1 MTTTEPS
8 PRAIIAEA
16 EQEER
21 EAAALVATLEEKV
34 RDGDEAV
41 TFEEV
46 EKARGLLSFVRLRQE
61 AARRKAAKA
70 QEAARL
76 AACEALY
83 EDVSAHVKGDGQR
96 FSEQLRTAVE
106 ALRAFHNA
114 VEERNEKIRGYRQRA
129 EALGIPVH
137 KHTGPASTAA
147 HGGVRLATGGG
158 PGLAGGVVVGRSRVD
173 MVDADT
179 FANRA
184 LDLLVREGKLKLLSF
199 VDAGADLFGDLAAI
213 DAEAPESSAK
223 YFYRNRETGGIFRK
237 DEPFTDEQIK
247 SGNLTAITKAEADA
261 E

>member
-21 EAAALVATLEEKV
+21 EAAELVATLEEKV

-76 AACEALY
+76 AACEALNA
-83 EDVSAHVKGDGQR
+83 DITAHVKGDGER
-96 FSEQLRTAVE
+96 FSEHLRTAVD
-106 ALRAFHNA
+106 ALRAFHDA
-114 VEERNEKIRGYRQRA
+114 VEERNEKVRQYRKRA
-129 EALGIPVH
+129 EALGIPEH
-137 KHTGPASTAA
+137 KHTGAVPAT

-158 PGLAGGVVVGRSRVD
+158 PGLAAGVVVGRSRVD

-184 LDLLVREGKLKLLSF
+184 IDLLVREGKLKVLPF
-199 VDAGADLFGDLAAI
+199 IDAGEDLFRDMASI

-223 YFYRNRETGGIFRK
+223 YFYRNRQTGGIFRK

-247 SGNLTAITKAEADA
+247 SADLIVITKAEADA